1 MKSKPEMKSVTD
13 LYEVRFDGGILQR
26 GFWLYVWEVT
36 PPQGV
41 SLFYV
46 GRTGDS
52 SSTNAQS
59 PFNRMGQ
66 HLGFAKNSSML
77 RRHLDSY
84 KVELERCSFRLVAVG
99 PIHEESIADTRHEHD
114 ARRDVVAA
122 MEKALAVH
130 MKAAGYEVMN
140 KVNCRKTLDAVRF
153 AKVSA
158 VFARAFPAL
167 VSSSG
172 VVQKGKLR

>member
-1 MKSKPEMKSVTD
+1 MKNKAVLKPVTD

-36 PPQGV
+36 RPQGV
-41 SLFYV
+41 ILFYV

-77 RRHLDSY
+77 RRHLVSH

-99 PIHEESIADTRHEHD
+99 PIHEESIADTRYEHD

-122 MEKALAVH
+122 MEKALAEH

-140 KVNCRKTLDAVRF
+140 TVNCRKTLDAARFLKVRTI
-153 AKVSA
+153 
-158 VFARAFPAL
+158 FARAFPAL
-167 VSSSG
+167 GRPSG
-172 VVQKGKLR
+172 VAKKGESQ

>member
-1 MKSKPEMKSVTD
+1 MKSKANLKSATD

-36 PPQGV
+36 LPQGAT
-41 SLFYV
+41 LFYV

-77 RRHLDSY
+77 RRHLVRY
-84 KVELERCSFRLVAVG
+84 GVVPERCSFRLVAVG
-99 PIHEESIADTRHEHD
+99 PVLKESSAVVRHEHD

-122 MEKALAVH
+122 MEKALAEH

-140 KVNCRKTLDAVRF
+140 TVKCRKTLDAARF
-153 AKVSA
+153 SKMRTT
-158 VFARAFPAL
+158 FASAFPAL
-167 VSSSG
+167 VRPSG
-172 VVQKGKLR
+172 VAKKGKSQ